1 MCAVVVLALS
11 APMARASFHT
21 VDGVLNF
28 DPSRSAEEASI
39 AGVGG
44 TAYAAWDEPTGILG
58 GLILVKRFDGTRW
71 VPVGG
76 SLNVDATK
84 GASHAVIAGVG
95 GVPYVT
101 WQESDGNKF
110 QIRVARFDGT
120 SWHAVGTSL
129 NVDGAQAGTAP
140 SIASVGGVP
149 YVVWSESVS
158 TPNDFQINVKRLEPN
173 GVTWDQV
180 GTSLNVNTAQPGF
193 EPRIADVAGVP
204 YVTWFEGS
212 SARQVYVKRFNGT
225 SWVSVGGSLNVDATK
240 DATEPR
246 ITAIA
251 GVPYVAWDEEDAPAE
266 QVFVKRFD
274 GTNWVAVGPSLN
286 TDPAKGASSPSIAGV
301 GAIPY
306 VLWSDGASGVS
317 TVRVARFD
325 GAKWDLVGGPIN
337 SDPHKGG
344 LPQSLAVVG
353 GFPYVAWTEFT
364 NSIAHLFAARQ
375 LAPVCAGAK
384 VAVQHDT
391 PVTIPL
397 RCSDAISRAIT
408 SGPAHGKL
416 SAINPLTGTVTY
428 KPNRGYVGSDS
439 FSFRGSDGTF
449 DSNLATVALTV
460 AHAPPSARAAI
471 SRLHV
476 SPHSF
481 HAASR
486 GPTIAARRTGLTGTK
501 VSYRDTQ
508 AAITTFTVLQPRG
521 GIRQGKRCVAA
532 KRGRRGGRC
541 TRHVAL
547 GHFTHRDRAGAN
559 SFHFTGRLHGK
570 KLPPGAYQL
579 QAVPRVAGRSGRLV
593 RVSFRVIR

>member
-1 MCAVVVLALS
+1 MG
-11 APMARASFHT
+11 R
-21 VDGVLNF
+21 
-28 DPSRSAEEASI
+28 
-39 AGVGG
+39 
-44 TAYAAWDEPTGILG
+44 
-58 GLILVKRFDGTRW
+58 
-71 VPVGG
+71 
-76 SLNVDATK
+76 
-84 GASHAVIAGVG
+84 
-95 GVPYVT
+95 
-101 WQESDGNKF
+101 
-110 QIRVARFDGT
+110 
-120 SWHAVGTSL
+120 
-129 NVDGAQAGTAP
+129 
-140 SIASVGGVP
+140 
-149 YVVWSESVS
+149 S
-158 TPNDFQINVKRLEPN
+158 TPTPIR
-173 GVTWDQV
+173 
-180 GTSLNVNTAQPGF
+180 AGF
-193 EPRIADVAGVP
+193 
-204 YVTWFEGS
+204 
-212 SARQVYVKRFNGT
+212 
-225 SWVSVGGSLNVDATK
+225 
-240 DATEPR
+240 
-246 ITAIA
+246 
-251 GVPYVAWDEEDAPAE
+251 
-266 QVFVKRFD
+266 
-274 GTNWVAVGPSLN
+274 
-286 TDPAKGASSPSIAGV
+286 
-301 GAIPY
+301 
-306 VLWSDGASGVS
+306 
-317 TVRVARFD
+317 
-325 GAKWDLVGGPIN
+325 
-337 SDPHKGG
+337 
-344 LPQSLAVVG
+344 PQSLAVVG
-353 GFPYVAWTEFT
+353 GFPYVAWTEST

-501 VSYRDTQ
+501 VSYGDTQ

-541 TRHVAL
+541 KRHVAL

-579 QAVPRVAGRSGRLV
+579 QAVPRFAGRSGRLV